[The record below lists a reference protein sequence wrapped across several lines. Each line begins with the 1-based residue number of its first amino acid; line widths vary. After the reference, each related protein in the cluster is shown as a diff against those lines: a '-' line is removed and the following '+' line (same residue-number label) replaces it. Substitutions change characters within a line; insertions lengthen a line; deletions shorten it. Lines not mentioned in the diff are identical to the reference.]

1 MKRAIICLLL
11 LPFIILA
18 EEPVVSCTELEFG
31 AGFFSVFQR
40 FIAALDDYE
49 KGEVSGLEIDLGTTG
64 LYYDAAKGPN
74 WWGYYFE
81 PLPIHV
87 DSSSPKLDIKEK
99 LDEYTMRGISEI
111 PTDRCHY
118 LANKYLK
125 VRQEFLQEANDFI
138 KKNSKD
144 TYLVGVQYRG
154 TDKMVVEA
162 TYISEEMAALRI
174 KEELSQMKIPEN
186 FKIFVA
192 TDDQFFLDAMKKE
205 FGNRVCY
212 FEMERSRHKELP
224 IHLYGR
230 SSGYIRGKEALLD
243 CLVLSK
249 SDFLFRTSSNLSN
262 SALIFNPSLPSFL
275 LNNGVFGDR

>member
-1 MKRAIICLLL
+1 MLICLLL
-11 LPFIILA
+11 LPLTILA
-18 EEPVVSCTELEFG
+18 DGPVISCRELEFG

-64 LYYDAAKGPN
+64 LYYDAIKGPN

-81 PLPIHV
+81 ELPIQV
-87 DSSSPKLDIKEK
+87 DSSSPKVDIREK
-99 LDEYTMRGISEI
+99 LDEYTTRGIVEI
-111 PTDRCHY
+111 PSERCNY

-125 VRQEFLQEANDFI
+125 VRQEFLQEADEFI
-138 KKNSKD
+138 KNNSKD
-144 TYLVGVQYRG
+144 THLIGVQYRG
-154 TDKMVVEA
+154 TDKMNVEA
-162 TYISEEMAALRI
+162 TYISQEAAALRI
-174 KEELSQMKIPEN
+174 KEELSRMTIPQN

-192 TDDQFFLDAMKKE
+192 TDDQLFLDAMKKE
-205 FGNRVCY
+205 FSNKVCY

-230 SSGYIRGKEALLD
+230 SSGYIKGKEALLD